1 MLKSLGVIDEFLY
14 RQEKRVVAAMLL
26 TMGVMVFFD
35 VMHRV
40 STREGSFLANPAIMV
55 AIASVVATLAF
66 VTRGTSQAIGKGI
79 ATGIAIIAGQ
89 QVFIRVMPNGLV
101 WSQTLA
107 MAFTLWLGMIG
118 ACLAAH
124 DRRHLALDVGS
135 KLWPASIAH
144 RVAAVGHFITA
155 LFSFGILFLSIRSVG
170 EHYHTWASTEGAA
183 GTLTG
188 LPVPKFA
195 VFAAIPIGMAILGFR
210 FTLEGIKVWL
220 GLQEVGGDDT
230 LRQLG
235 IEDVAAEAAATAAP
249 ASSGAS
255 K

>member
-1 MLKSLGVIDEFLY
+1 MLKMLETVDEFFY
-14 RQEKRVVAAMLL
+14 RQEKRVVATMLL
-26 TMGVMVFFD
+26 AMGVMVFFD

-55 AIASVVATLAF
+55 VIASAVATLAF
-66 VTRGTSQAIGKGI
+66 VTRGASQAIGKGV
-79 ATGIAIIAGQ
+79 ATGIAVIAAQ
-89 QVFIRVMPNGLV
+89 QGFIRAMPNGLV

-155 LFSFGILFLSIRSVG
+155 MFSLGILFLSLRSCG

-195 VFAAIPIGMAILGFR
+195 VFLAIPIGMAILAFR
-210 FTLEGIKVWL
+210 FMLEGVKVWM
-220 GLQEVGGDDT
+220 GLEEVGGDDT

-235 IEDVAAEAAATAAP
+235 IEDAASDA
-249 ASSGAS
+249 SGAS